1 MDGGIHGVAH
11 CTPGEPFSKRLQPFA
26 RRLRQRA
33 VRQAIL
39 AALLSTLVALPA
51 TAVEIDGRIDAVEW
65 QGAQRVTDFRKVQ
78 PLNGE
83 PASHATE
90 AWILA
95 TPEGL
100 AVAFRN
106 TQPASI
112 PRTRQRVQRDFDEQ
126 VDRVN
131 VMLDFDGDGLTGYN
145 FTISSTDGI
154 YDAVIS
160 NQQSFNSDWDGNWR
174 HAVSED
180 DDAWAVEV
188 LIPWYIAPMR
198 EASGATRKLR
208 IYLDRVVGAT
218 GERVAWP
225 LASFERPRFLSDFAT
240 VEVANYAQSLLA
252 ITPYVSGLYDD
263 VGRDG
268 KAQAGVDVFW
278 KPNGQTQLT
287 ATLNPDFGQVESDD
301 LVVSFDATET
311 FVSDKRPFF
320 TENQGIFEFTTPS
333 DFSQLL
339 YTRRIGGPADDG
351 RGSGDIT
358 AALKLNGSIGA
369 TKYGVFAADEAHEV
383 GRTFTALRVAR
394 DFATQNLGFMATRV
408 ERPFLGREATV
419 AGIDH
424 DWRPNAR
431 WNIRTRVFGSD
442 IEEPGAER
450 QRDMGSTV
458 WADYEMD
465 HGWRQQWIAMHFGNR
480 LQINDA
486 GYLSRNSTNYLHWQ
500 VNRRFTDLP
509 ETSRYASKDWR
520 ARASTNYN
528 DRGDLLNH
536 QFRLSRESRLRDG
549 SYEYAQINVNSVG
562 VSDLLTRGNGSLDKP
577 ASFNSYFEFERPRKG
592 NWSWRTE
599 VELFSGGLAGND
611 EIGYGLEFE
620 PTYFLSDAFNLY
632 VGLYSSRTP
641 DWLVW
646 QRDNLIGSF
655 DGRESHFDAGFNWT
669 IGSRQELR
677 LKMQAIGI
685 DARAREAW
693 RVDPTG
699 SALASGEPLDDFS
712 VRNLG
717 FQIRYRYEIAPLSYL
732 YVVYGRGGFEQQVG
746 TEPTN
751 RLLGDSFSLRD
762 AEQLLV
768 KFSYR
773 FER

>member
-1 MDGGIHGVAH
+1 
-11 CTPGEPFSKRLQPFA
+11 LQPFA
-26 RRLRQRA
+26 TAFRLNA
-33 VRQAIL
+33 VRTTIL
-39 AALLSTLVALPA
+39 PALLIALA
-51 TAVEIDGRIDAVEW
+51 TSSAAAVEIDGRLGDAEW

-90 AWILA
+90 AWVLA
-95 TPEGL
+95 TPDGL

-106 TQPASI
+106 TQPASV
-112 PRTRQRVQRDFDEQ
+112 PRTRQRVQRDFDAQ

-131 VMLDFDGDGLTGYN
+131 VMIDFDGDGLTGYG

-180 DDAWAVEV
+180 DVAWTVEL
-188 LIPWYIAPMR
+188 LIPWHIASMR
-198 EASGATRKLR
+198 ETGGTRTLK
-208 IYLDRVVGAT
+208 IYLDRVIGAT

-225 LASFERPRFLSDFAT
+225 LASFERPRFLSDFAAI
-240 VEVANYAQSLLA
+240 EVPSFKQSLLA
-252 ITPYVSGLYDD
+252 VTPYVSGLYDN
-263 VGRDG
+263 VGSDG
-268 KAQAGVDVFW
+268 ELDAGVDLFW
-278 KPNGQTQLT
+278 KPNGQTQLA

-320 TENQGIFEFTTPS
+320 TENQGIFEYTTPS
-333 DFSQLL
+333 DFSQML

-358 AALKLNGSIGA
+358 GALKLNGSIGS
-369 TKYGVFAADEAHEV
+369 TKYGLFAADEAQEV
-383 GRTFTALRVAR
+383 GRTFSALRLAR

-408 ERPFLGREATV
+408 DRPYLEREATV

-424 DWRPNAR
+424 DWRPTAR

-442 IEEPGAER
+442 IRLANEDPIRDSGA
-450 QRDMGSTV
+450 TV

-465 HGWRQQWIAMHFGNR
+465 RGWRQQWIAMHFGNR

-500 VNRRFTDLP
+500 VNRRFTELP
-509 ETSRYASKDWR
+509 QDSRYASKDWR
-520 ARASTNYN
+520 ARASSSYN

-536 QFRLSRESRLRDG
+536 QFRLSRESRLRNG
-549 SYEYAQINVNSVG
+549 AYEYAQINVNSAG
-562 VSDLLTRGNGSLDKP
+562 VSDLLTRGNGVLDKP
-577 ASFNSYFEFERPRKG
+577 PSFNAFFDYERPRKG
-592 NWSWRTE
+592 AWAWKTE
-599 VELFSGGLAGND
+599 AELFSGGLAGNR
-611 EIGYGLEFE
+611 EIGFSLDLE
-620 PTYFLSDAFNLY
+620 PTYFVNDSFSLY
-632 VGLYSSRTP
+632 VGAYASRTP

-655 DGRESHFDAGFNWT
+655 DGRESHLNAGFNWT
-669 IGSRQELR
+669 MSSRQELR
-677 LKMQAIGI
+677 LKLQAIAI
-685 DARAREAW
+685 DARLRAPW

-699 SALASGEPLDDFS
+699 TAVRSADEIDDFS

-717 FQIRYRYEIAPLSYL
+717 FQIRYRYEFAPLSYL
-732 YVVYGRGGFEQQVG
+732 YVVYGRGGFEQQAD
-746 TEPTN
+746 TESTD
-751 RLLGDSFSLRD
+751 RLLRDSFSLRD
-762 AEQLLV
+762 DEQLLV

-773 FER
+773 FEH